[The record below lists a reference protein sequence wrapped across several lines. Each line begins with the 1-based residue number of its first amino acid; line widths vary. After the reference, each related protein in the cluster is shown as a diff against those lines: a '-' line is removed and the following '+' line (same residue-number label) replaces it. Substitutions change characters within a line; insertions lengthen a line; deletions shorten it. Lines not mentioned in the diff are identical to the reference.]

1 MKIETQYWE
10 WIRKPEEALSL
21 IETAGRTCYK
31 SEDKITQGSA
41 ERFAD
46 MLIRRGH
53 ESVIEHAT
61 ATVRFFTNRGVTHEL
76 VRHRLASYSQESTR
90 YVRYT
95 GEMIFIKPA
104 WWDDWPQTAKD
115 AWIHAMQTAEYAYL
129 TLLQEYHPPEQ
140 ARDVLPQS
148 LKAEIIVTANL
159 REWRHIFRLRTS
171 PAAHPQIRALMWD
184 CLRGFAD
191 TVPILFEDLIIAA
204 TKGPHNSNKTED

>member
-1 MKIETQYWE
+1 MRIESQYWE

-31 SEDKITQGSA
+31 SEEKITHGSA
-41 ERFAD
+41 ERFAA

-95 GEMIFIKPA
+95 GEMIFIRPV
-104 WWDDWPQTAKD
+104 WWDDWPQAAKST
-115 AWIHAMQTAEYAYL
+115 WTQAMQAAESAYL
-129 TLLQEYHPPEQ
+129 ALIEAGGRPEQ
-140 ARDVLPQS
+140 AREVLPQS
-148 LKAEIIVTANL
+148 LKAEIVVTANL
-159 REWRHIFRLRTS
+159 REWRHIFRLRSS
-171 PAAHPQIRALMWD
+171 PAAHPQIRALMRD
-184 CLRGFAD
+184 CLRGFAGI
-191 TVPILFEDLIIAA
+191 VPLLFDDLIASIDD
-204 TKGPHNSNKTED
+204 TTYPE